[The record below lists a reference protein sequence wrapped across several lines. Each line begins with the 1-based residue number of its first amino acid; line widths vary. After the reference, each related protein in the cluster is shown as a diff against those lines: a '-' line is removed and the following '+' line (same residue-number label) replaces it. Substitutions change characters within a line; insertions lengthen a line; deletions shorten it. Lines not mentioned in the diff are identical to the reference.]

1 LKIRLLDEK
10 SDCFDEFFAI
20 VPAQAV
26 AVAACQPMPGP
37 PLNLAGVRLTCHSLL
52 GCSKALIDF
61 EILVERVRQVGK
73 DFYHY
78 LE

>member
-1 LKIRLLDEK
+1 MKIRLLDDK
-10 SDCFDEFFAI
+10 PDCFDEFFAI

-26 AVAACQPMPGP
+26 AVVACPPMPGP

-52 GCSKALIDF
+52 GSRALIDF
-61 EILVERVRQVGK
+61 EIHVERVRQVGK